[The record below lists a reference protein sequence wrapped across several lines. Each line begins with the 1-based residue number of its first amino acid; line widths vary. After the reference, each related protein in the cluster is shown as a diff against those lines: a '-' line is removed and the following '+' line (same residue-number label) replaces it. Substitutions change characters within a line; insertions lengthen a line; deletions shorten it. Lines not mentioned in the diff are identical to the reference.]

1 MTPISKI
8 VSFAIAIAS
17 RGINNKK
24 INDNIKKL
32 RYISCY
38 GHKNIEACPKLKK
51 SDKSNFYYC
60 GGCGCGDK
68 PHTWLIREPGVYS
81 KLDYPRLTCPLK
93 MPGFDNYD
101 PNSPEDGLN
110 RKKQIE
116 TINTEDFK
124 FIELTV
130 SIDAQKEKIFEEL
143 NKIIPNS

>member
-1 MTPISKI
+1 
-8 VSFAIAIAS
+8 
-17 RGINNKK
+17 
-24 INDNIKKL
+24 
-32 RYISCY
+32 
-38 GHKNIEACPKLKK
+38 
-51 SDKSNFYYC
+51 
-60 GGCGCGDK
+60 
-68 PHTWLIREPGVYS
+68 
-81 KLDYPRLTCPLK
+81 

-116 TINTEDFK
+116 AINTEDFK